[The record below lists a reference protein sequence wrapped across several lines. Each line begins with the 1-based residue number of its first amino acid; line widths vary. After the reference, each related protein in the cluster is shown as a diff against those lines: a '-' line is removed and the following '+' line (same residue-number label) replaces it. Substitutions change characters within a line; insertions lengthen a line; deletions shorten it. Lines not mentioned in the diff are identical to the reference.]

1 MLGGTTAEALTGNG
15 KQSLGLVARAL
26 RSRGVRIVLVPRY
39 RCEAMVLPFELE
51 GMGARAVDVGSDLL
65 LEPRALATALADEP
79 GAAVLHCE
87 TYGNRGGQEL
97 TSALAIAR
105 MRGSAVILD
114 ATHSLVD
121 RLLATAASPG
131 TAGGITGRSEPWD
144 ALVASA
150 RKLLP
155 VPDGAWLAWSESS
168 SLARDLRRAV
178 AELPG
183 RNAVDEHCTALGI
196 ELGRASDAMRASL
209 GSRREELRIQVCAIA
224 DRHERAIETA
234 LAPVPASARTIALL
248 ETLDPEVLQLRA
260 RTARRLRERLAAGLR
275 ACGLRVVNPGSA
287 GCVALSA
294 ATRNRGETPAS
305 PECRKSQEF
314 QESQRRRSQRALD
327 EVEEAL
333 TRSGLW
339 GPVSWPDPGAGVG
352 TPPWPRVVTVPTD
365 DPGRMHE
372 LSDVVGTALGE
383 GAEAGAGRLRLAE

>member
-1 MLGGTTAEALTGNG
+1 MSNG
-15 KQSLGLVARAL
+15 KQALALVARTL
-26 RSRGVRIVLVPRY
+26 RARGTRTVLMPRY
-39 RCEAMVLPFELE
+39 RCEAMAVPFALE
-51 GMGARAVDVGSDLL
+51 GMRVLPVDVGADLL
-65 LEPRALATALADEP
+65 LDPCVLSEALDRAP
-79 GAAVLHCE
+79 GAAVVHCE
-87 TYGNRGGQEL
+87 TYGNHGGQEL

-121 RLLATAASPG
+121 RLLAAATSPG
-131 TAGGITGRSEPWD
+131 ALGAITGGSEPWD
-144 ALVASA
+144 AIVAST

-196 ELGRASDAMRASL
+196 ELGRVSEAMRASL

-248 ETLDPEVLQLRA
+248 EALDPGALQLRA
-260 RTARRLRERLAAGLR
+260 HTARRLRERLTAGLR

-333 TRSGLW
+333 ARSGLW
-339 GPVSWPDPGAGVG
+339 GPVSWPDPGAGAG

-365 DPGRMHE
+365 DPGRMNE
-372 LSDVVGTALGE
+372 LIDVVGTALGE

>member
-1 MLGGTTAEALTGNG
+1 MGNG
-15 KQSLGLVARAL
+15 KQALALVARTL
-26 RSRGVRIVLVPRY
+26 RARGTRTVLMPRY
-39 RCEAMVLPFELE
+39 RCEAMAVPFALE
-51 GMGARAVDVGSDLL
+51 GMRVLPVDVGADLL
-65 LEPRALATALADEP
+65 LDPCALSEALDRAP
-79 GAAVLHCE
+79 GAAVVHCE
-87 TYGNRGGQEL
+87 TYGNHGGQEL

-121 RLLATAASPG
+121 RLLAAAASPG
-131 TAGGITGRSEPWD
+131 ALGGITGRSEPWD

-168 SLARDLRRAV
+168 SLAKDLGRAV
-178 AELPG
+178 AELPE
-183 RNAVDEHCTALGI
+183 REAVDEHCAALGI
-196 ELGRASDAMRASL
+196 ELGRVSEAMRASL
-209 GSRREELRIQVCAIA
+209 GSRREELRIQICAIA

-294 ATRNRGETPAS
+294 VIRNRDEMPANL
-305 PECRKSQEF
+305 ECRKSQESQEF

-333 TRSGLW
+333 ARSGLW
-339 GPVSWPDPGAGVG
+339 GPVSWPDPGAGAG

-365 DPGRMHE
+365 DPGRMNE
-372 LSDVVGTALGE
+372 LIDVVGTALGE

>member
-1 MLGGTTAEALTGNG
+1 MGNG
-15 KQSLGLVARAL
+15 KQALALVARTL
-26 RSRGVRIVLVPRY
+26 RARGARTVLTPWY
-39 RCEAMVLPFELE
+39 RCEAMAVPFALE
-51 GMGARAVDVGSDLL
+51 GMRVLPVDVGTDLL
-65 LEPRALATALADEP
+65 LDPRALIEALDRDP
-79 GAAVLHCE
+79 GAAVVHCE
-87 TYGNRGGQEL
+87 TYGNRCGQEL

-131 TAGGITGRSEPWD
+131 ALGEIAGGSEPWD
-144 ALVASA
+144 AIVAST

-196 ELGRASDAMRASL
+196 ELGRVSEAMRASF

-248 ETLDPEVLQLRA
+248 EALDPGALQLRA
-260 RTARRLRERLAAGLR
+260 HTARRLRKRLAAGLR

-294 ATRNRGETPAS
+294 TPRNRGEMPANL
-305 PECRKSQEF
+305 ECRKS

-333 TRSGLW
+333 VRSGLW

-372 LSDVVGTALGE
+372 LIDVVGTALGE

>member
-1 MLGGTTAEALTGNG
+1 MRTFVGNG
-15 KQSLGLVARAL
+15 KQALTLVARTL
-26 RSRGVRIVLVPRY
+26 RARGARTVLTPWY
-39 RCEAMVLPFELE
+39 RCEAMAVPFALE
-51 GMGARAVDVGSDLL
+51 GMRVLPVDVGADLL
-65 LEPRALATALADEP
+65 LDPRALIAALDRDP
-79 GAAVLHCE
+79 GAAVVHCE

-97 TSALAIAR
+97 TSALATAR

-121 RLLATAASPG
+121 RLLAAAASPG
-131 TAGGITGRSEPWD
+131 ATGGITGGSEPWD
-144 ALVASA
+144 AIVASA

-155 VPDGAWLAWSESS
+155 VPDGAWLTWSESS
-168 SLARDLRRAV
+168 SLARDLGRAV
-178 AELPG
+178 ADLPE
-183 RNAVDEHCTALGI
+183 REAVDEHCAALGI
-196 ELGRASDAMRASL
+196 ELGRASEAMRASL
-209 GSRREELRIQVCAIA
+209 GSRREKLRIQVCAIA

-234 LAPVPASARTIALL
+234 LAPVPASAVSSALL
-248 ETLDPEVLQLRA
+248 KTLDAETLQLRA
-260 RTARRLRERLAAGLR
+260 RTARRLRKRLAAGLR

-294 ATRNRGETPAS
+294 VIRNRGEMPANL
-305 PECRKSQEF
+305 ECRKS

-333 TRSGLW
+333 ARSGLW

-372 LSDVVGTALGE
+372 LIDVVGTALGE
-383 GAEAGAGRLRLAE
+383 GAEARAGRLRLAE

>member
-1 MLGGTTAEALTGNG
+1 M
-15 KQSLGLVARAL
+15 
-26 RSRGVRIVLVPRY
+26 
-39 RCEAMVLPFELE
+39 
-51 GMGARAVDVGSDLL
+51 
-65 LEPRALATALADEP
+65 
-79 GAAVLHCE
+79 
-87 TYGNRGGQEL
+87 
-97 TSALAIAR
+97 
-105 MRGSAVILD
+105 
-114 ATHSLVD
+114 
-121 RLLATAASPG
+121 
-131 TAGGITGRSEPWD
+131 
-144 ALVASA
+144 ASA

-168 SLARDLRRAV
+168 SLAKDLGRAV
-178 AELPG
+178 AELPE
-183 RNAVDEHCTALGI
+183 REAVDEHCAALGI
-196 ELGRASDAMRASL
+196 ELGRVSEAMRASL
-209 GSRREELRIQVCAIA
+209 GSRREELRIQICAIA

-294 ATRNRGETPAS
+294 VIRNRDEMPANL
-305 PECRKSQEF
+305 ECRKSQESQEF

>member
-1 MLGGTTAEALTGNG
+1 MDNG
-15 KQSLGLVARAL
+15 KQALALVARTL
-26 RSRGVRIVLVPRY
+26 RARGTRTVLMPRY
-39 RCEAMVLPFELE
+39 RCEAMAVPFALE
-51 GMGARAVDVGSDLL
+51 GMRVLPVDVGADLL
-65 LEPRALATALADEP
+65 LDPCVLSEALDRAP
-79 GAAVLHCE
+79 GAAVVHCE
-87 TYGNRGGQEL
+87 TYGNHGGQEL
-97 TSALAIAR
+97 TSALTIAR

-131 TAGGITGRSEPWD
+131 ALGEIAGGSEPWD
-144 ALVASA
+144 AIVAST

-183 RNAVDEHCTALGI
+183 RNAMDEHCTALGI
-196 ELGRASDAMRASL
+196 ELGRVSEAMRTSF

-248 ETLDPEVLQLRA
+248 EALDPGALQLRA
-260 RTARRLRERLAAGLR
+260 RAARRLRKRLAAGLR

-294 ATRNRGETPAS
+294 TPRNRGEMPANL
-305 PECRKSQEF
+305 ECRKS

-333 TRSGLW
+333 VRSGLW

-372 LSDVVGTALGE
+372 LIDVVGTALGE

>member
-1 MLGGTTAEALTGNG
+1 VRTFVGNG
-15 KQSLGLVARAL
+15 KQALTLVARTL
-26 RSRGVRIVLVPRY
+26 RARGARTVLTPWY
-39 RCEAMVLPFELE
+39 RCEAMAVPFALE
-51 GMGARAVDVGSDLL
+51 GMRVLPVDVGTDLL
-65 LEPRALATALADEP
+65 LDPRALIEALDRDP
-79 GAAVLHCE
+79 GAAVVHCE

-168 SLARDLRRAV
+168 SLAKDLGRAV
-178 AELPG
+178 AELPE
-183 RNAVDEHCTALGI
+183 REAVDEHCAALGI
-196 ELGRASDAMRASL
+196 ELGRVSEAMRASL
-209 GSRREELRIQVCAIA
+209 GSRREELRIQICAIA

-294 ATRNRGETPAS
+294 VIRNRDEMPANL
-305 PECRKSQEF
+305 ECRKSQESQEF

>member
-1 MLGGTTAEALTGNG
+1 MRTFVGNG
-15 KQSLGLVARAL
+15 KQALTLVARTL
-26 RSRGVRIVLVPRY
+26 RARGARTVLTPWY
-39 RCEAMVLPFELE
+39 RCEDMAVPFALE
-51 GMGARAVDVGSDLL
+51 GMRVLPVDVGADLL
-65 LEPRALATALADEP
+65 LDPCVLSEALDRAP
-79 GAAVLHCE
+79 GAAVVHCE
-87 TYGNRGGQEL
+87 TYGNHGGQEL
-97 TSALAIAR
+97 SSALAIAR

-121 RLLATAASPG
+121 RLLAAATSPG
-131 TAGGITGRSEPWD
+131 ALGEIAGGSEPWD
-144 ALVASA
+144 AIVAST

-196 ELGRASDAMRASL
+196 ELGRVSEAMRASL

-234 LAPVPASARTIALL
+234 LAPVPASAVSSALL
-248 ETLDPEVLQLRA
+248 KTLDAETLQLRA
-260 RTARRLRERLAAGLR
+260 RTARRLRKRLAA
-275 ACGLRVVNPGSA
+275 GLRVVNPGSA

-333 TRSGLW
+333 ARSGLW

-372 LSDVVGTALGE
+372 LIDVVGTALGE